1 MQNWSPEY
9 MPAIYDPDL
18 IDDVVEISPELAD
31 ETVRRLTQEEGLFV
45 GASSGAAVA
54 VALRIGR
61 RVENAV
67 IATIACDR
75 GERYVST
82 GLYD

>member
-1 MQNWSPEY
+1 

-18 IDDVVEISPELAD
+18 IDDVVEISPELAA
-31 ETVRRLTQEEGLFV
+31 ETVHRLTQKEGLFV

-61 RVENAV
+61 RMENGV

-75 GERYVST
+75 GDRYLSA
-82 GLYD
+82 GLYN